1 MNFKKS
7 FSTAAFA
14 LLACASVGSLTS
26 CGDNGDKVVFWHTMG
41 KSNQDL
47 LNIMIEDFQKSD
59 EGKDAEG
66 KPIVVEHAAQG
77 GYTDIKAKL
86 LKAIPAKTTPTMAY
100 AYPDHVAEYINAG
113 AVLKLDDMI
122 ANEEYGFS
130 EEELADYSMY
140 WSEGTCY
147 DKAGSVYSVPYTK
160 STEVIFYNK
169 TVFEEMGYSVPTKW
183 YNDENPNDVTTMFG
197 LCRKMKA
204 DYEGWFKK
212 HNKTATPDQISTA
225 VKSFVPLGYDS
236 DDNMYITLSAQLGIP
251 YTSINDDMT
260 GNFDFGGKEED
271 KLKGDKDARALVKR
285 LRGYYDEGLFVTKGT
300 LPNNTYTS
308 TKFTT
313 EALWMSIGSTGGT
326 SYNKS
331 DKFEVGVAAIP
342 QQDPANPK
350 VISQGPSICFFKNSK
365 ITEQAQINSWKFYKW
380 ITSPENTAA
389 FAMLTGYEP
398 VRLSAYKSD
407 AYVEHKDI
415 TKKDADLYTKV
426 ANLTSSP
433 AVTGAYFTSPAFVGS
448 AIAREQVGGIITQTL
463 LEKNLSETHTL
474 DQELDENFYNAMMEC
489 SFAV

>member
-47 LNIMIEDFQKSD
+47 LNIMIDAFQESP

-66 KPIVVEHAAQG
+66 NPIVVEHAAQG

-169 TVFEEMGYSVPTKW
+169 TVFEEMGYSIPTKW

-197 LCRKMKA
+197 LCRKMKS

-260 GNFDFGGKEED
+260 GNFDFGGSD
-271 KLKGDKDARALVKR
+271 LKGHADARALVKR
-285 LRGYYDEGLFVTKGT
+285 
-300 LPNNTYTS
+300 
-308 TKFTT
+308 
-313 EALWMSIGSTGGT
+313 
-326 SYNKS
+326 
-331 DKFEVGVAAIP
+331 
-342 QQDPANPK
+342 PK
-350 VISQGPSICFFKNSK
+350 V
-365 ITEQAQINSWKFYKW
+365 
-380 ITSPENTAA
+380 
-389 FAMLTGYEP
+389 LLLDEP
-398 VRLSAYKSD
+398 FGALDVEIRSNLRKTLLDILVNAGEAYLSM
-407 AYVEHKDI
+407 
-415 TKKDADLYTKV
+415 
-426 ANLTSSP
+426 
-433 AVTGAYFTSPAFVGS
+433 VGS
-448 AIAREQVGGIITQTL
+448 
-463 LEKNLSETHTL
+463 KYDSYPYSYETHKHEFDDNTPSSTNR
-474 DQELDENFYNAMMEC
+474 DA
-489 SFAV
+489 S

>member
-1 MNFKKS
+1 
-7 FSTAAFA
+7 
-14 LLACASVGSLTS
+14 
-26 CGDNGDKVVFWHTMG
+26 MG

-66 KPIVVEHAAQG
+66 KPIVIEHAAQG

-130 EEELADYSMY
+130 KEEKELEDYAMY

-169 TVFEEMGYSVPTKW
+169 TVFEEMGYSIPTKW
-183 YNDENPNDVTTMFG
+183 FNDKNPNDVTTMFG

-260 GNFDFGGKEED
+260 
-271 KLKGDKDARALVKR
+271 
-285 LRGYYDEGLFVTKGT
+285 
-300 LPNNTYTS
+300 PNNTLKAIHLGDEYIYGTIRFS
-308 TKFTT
+308 FDKSISKDDVDYVIDTLAKQVAKLRAMSPVTK
-313 EALWMSIGSTGGT
+313 TGRA
-326 SYNKS
+326 K
-331 DKFEVGVAAIP
+331 
-342 QQDPANPK
+342 
-350 VISQGPSICFFKNSK
+350 
-365 ITEQAQINSWKFYKW
+365 
-380 ITSPENTAA
+380 
-389 FAMLTGYEP
+389 
-398 VRLSAYKSD
+398 
-407 AYVEHKDI
+407 
-415 TKKDADLYTKV
+415 
-426 ANLTSSP
+426 
-433 AVTGAYFTSPAFVGS
+433 
-448 AIAREQVGGIITQTL
+448 
-463 LEKNLSETHTL
+463 
-474 DQELDENFYNAMMEC
+474 
-489 SFAV
+489 